1 MLPDKSFS
9 IWYFMLVFAFLVGP
23 FALSFHM
30 HYPDE
35 MYYSDAAVKMLQT
48 GDIQTPYLGSDE
60 MRFKK
65 PILTYWFV
73 LAGFELFGVTP
84 FGSRIL
90 FLLAGALTVGFVYW
104 GASIFFKDSRIAKLS
119 ALIMASHP
127 VLILSAT
134 RSIPDVLL
142 GMFLAM
148 SAVGFLG
155 YLRHGND
162 AQKRYSWL
170 LFLGLA
176 LAFEVKGLPA
186 AALGGLGLFYLLI
199 NPWQRIK
206 IQKLAYLPAL
216 LTGVFIAF
224 YWFVAMYA
232 IHGADYL
239 ESFVEDQVGMR
250 VASRY
255 LLVIQNFLLAT
266 LLMVFLFLPWF
277 IFGIKGFKN
286 KSEELFNQNK
296 AFTGFVV
303 LWVIAILL
311 MSAVVSKF
319 YERYLLPVVPLTT
332 IWIAWLLIQNG
343 ILEKVKLLKGSLFF
357 FLGLNALVLLIGIFF
372 NLLLPSGFWIW
383 IQVGITAGILIYLV
397 KSSKNGNDLPKAI
410 SISVMLLFF
419 GASTSTYQ
427 ISLPDA
433 GQLLKQYAQEHEIAP
448 GSKIAYLGH
457 LHTGSKIRI
466 GLGVD
471 YLMTDLG
478 EENFEDRYREFD
490 VLILEEK
497 HLGKLPN
504 TGYEIELAALNWDA
518 KYIWEMVK
526 SLWSGNSDEVK
537 NQMGKKF
544 FWVKPLSSNIA
555 PSPLPLH
562 A

>member
-1 MLPDKSFS
+1 MQPDKRFS

-35 MYYSDAAVKMLQT
+35 MYYTDAAVKMLQT
-48 GDIQTPYLGSDE
+48 GDIHTPFLGSDE

-84 FGSRIL
+84 FGSRIF

-104 GASIFFKDSRIAKLS
+104 GASVFFKDSRVTKLS

-155 YLRHGND
+155 YLRHGN
-162 AQKRYSWL
+162 AAPKKYSWL

-186 AALGGLGLFYLLI
+186 AALGGLGLFYLLV

-216 LTGVFIAF
+216 LTAVFVAF

-232 IHGADYL
+232 VHGADYL

-250 VASRY
+250 VASRH
-255 LLVIQNFLLAT
+255 LLVIQNVLLAT
-266 LLMVFLFLPWF
+266 LLMVVMFLPWF
-277 IFGIKGFKN
+277 IFGAKGFKN
-286 KSEELFNQNK
+286 KFKELFNHDK

-303 LWVIAILL
+303 VWVIAILL

-319 YERYLLPVVPLTT
+319 YERYLLPVVPLTS
-332 IWIAWLLIQNG
+332 IWVAWLLIQNG
-343 ILEKVKLLKGSLFF
+343 ILERVKLLKGTLIF
-357 FLGLNALVLLIGIFF
+357 FLALNSLVLLIGIFF
-372 NLLLPSGFWIW
+372 NLMLPSGFWIW
-383 IQVGITAGILIYLV
+383 IQVLIAAGILFYLIGR
-397 KSSKNGNDLPKAI
+397 SRSERALPKAI
-410 SISVMLLFF
+410 AISVMLLFF
-419 GASTSTYQ
+419 GASISTYQ

-433 GQLLKQYAQEHEIAP
+433 GQLIKIYAKEQGIMP

-466 GLGVD
+466 GLGPD

-478 EENFEDRYREFD
+478 EENFGARYREFD
-490 VLILEEK
+490 FLILEEK
-497 HLGKLPN
+497 HLDKLPD
-504 TGYEIELAALNWDA
+504 TGYEMELAALNWDA
-518 KYIWEMVK
+518 KYLWEMVK
-526 SLWSGNSDEVK
+526 SLWNGNPEEVK
-537 NQMGKKF
+537 NQLGKKF
-544 FWVKPLSSNIA
+544 FWIKPL
-555 PSPLPLH
+555 
-562 A
+562 

>member
-1 MLPDKSFS
+1 MQPDKRFS

-35 MYYSDAAVKMLQT
+35 MYYTDAAVKMLQT
-48 GDIQTPYLGSDE
+48 GDIHTPFLGSDE

-84 FGSRIL
+84 FGSRIF

-104 GASIFFKDSRIAKLS
+104 GASVFFKDSRVTKLS

-162 AQKRYSWL
+162 APKKYSWL

-186 AALGGLGLFYLLI
+186 AALGGLGLFYLLV

-216 LTGVFIAF
+216 LTAVFVAF

-232 IHGADYL
+232 VHGADYL

-250 VASRY
+250 VASRH
-255 LLVIQNFLLAT
+255 LLVIQNVLLAT
-266 LLMVFLFLPWF
+266 LLMVVMFLPWF
-277 IFGIKGFKN
+277 IFGAKGFKN
-286 KSEELFNQNK
+286 KFKELFNHDK

-303 LWVIAILL
+303 VWVIAILL

-319 YERYLLPVVPLTT
+319 YERYLLPVVPLTS
-332 IWIAWLLIQNG
+332 IWVAWLLIQNG
-343 ILEKVKLLKGSLFF
+343 ILERVKLLKGTLIF
-357 FLGLNALVLLIGIFF
+357 FLALNSLVLLIGIFF
-372 NLLLPSGFWIW
+372 NLMLPSGFWIW
-383 IQVGITAGILIYLV
+383 IQVLIAAGILFYLIGR
-397 KSSKNGNDLPKAI
+397 SRSERALPKAI
-410 SISVMLLFF
+410 AISVMLLFF
-419 GASTSTYQ
+419 EASISTYQ

-433 GQLLKQYAQEHEIAP
+433 GQLIKIYTKEQGIMP

-466 GLGVD
+466 GLGPD

-478 EENFEDRYREFD
+478 EENFGARYREFD
-490 VLILEEK
+490 FLILEEK
-497 HLGKLPN
+497 HLDKLPD
-504 TGYEIELAALNWDA
+504 TGYEMELAALNWDA
-518 KYIWEMVK
+518 KYLWEMVK
-526 SLWSGNSDEVK
+526 SLWNGNPEEVK
-537 NQMGKKF
+537 NQLGKKF
-544 FWVKPLSSNIA
+544 FWIKPL
-555 PSPLPLH
+555 
-562 A
+562 